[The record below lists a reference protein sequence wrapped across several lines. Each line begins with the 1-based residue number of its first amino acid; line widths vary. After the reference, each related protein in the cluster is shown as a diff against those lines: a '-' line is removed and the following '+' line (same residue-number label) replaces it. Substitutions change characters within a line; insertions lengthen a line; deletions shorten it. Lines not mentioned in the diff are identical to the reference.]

1 MSRPA
6 WSLFNYQL
14 IEPDEQLD
22 LFACQ
27 EVRVHLVTRQ
37 LELGGTIDRTLC
49 GTLLPAQPRW
59 SQVDR
64 SIFQDQRLCPLC
76 RAILNRRSVARHRS
90 GRSCVSSCKGQL
102 EARFT
107 YTIDFYLPVVLRRIF
122 RMLSRLSVVTCC
134 LSLAALCAAGSASAL
149 QLPLPPP
156 GEDIV
161 GQVQVIKAK
170 YEDTFADLGTTYD
183 LGYSEMVAA
192 NPGVDAWLPGAGT
205 EIVLPTRFILPPGPR
220 EGIVINLAEYRLYYF
235 PKGQNVVYTFPLG
248 IGREGWGSPIAHTS
262 IIAKTPNPT
271 WTPPASIKAEHA
283 ANGDPLP
290 NVVPAGPDNPL
301 GPFKFTLGTP
311 GYLIHGSN
319 AKFGIGTRTS
329 HGCFRMFNNNV
340 LEMAGMVP
348 VGTSVRIINDAY
360 KFGRSGGKVYLEAH
374 TPLNDDGTP
383 SVVDKHTA
391 VINALLKREDLA
403 NQLRVNWDQ
412 VRDVVAAEDGL
423 PTEIGVPGPA
433 PIASSAPID
442 LQQ

>member
-1 MSRPA
+1 MF
-6 WSLFNYQL
+6 SLL
-14 IEPDEQLD
+14 I
-22 LFACQ
+22 
-27 EVRVHLVTRQ
+27 
-37 LELGGTIDRTLC
+37 
-49 GTLLPAQPRW
+49 
-59 SQVDR
+59 
-64 SIFQDQRLCPLC
+64 SIFFIVPL
-76 RAILNRRSVARHRS
+76 
-90 GRSCVSSCKGQL
+90 
-102 EARFT
+102 F
-107 YTIDFYLPVVLRRIF
+107 FIF
-122 RMLSRLSVVTCC
+122 L
-134 LSLAALCAAGSASAL
+134 
-149 QLPLPPP
+149 
-156 GEDIV
+156 
-161 GQVQVIKAK
+161 
-170 YEDTFADLGTTYD
+170 
-183 LGYSEMVAA
+183 
-192 NPGVDAWLPGAGT
+192 
-205 EIVLPTRFILPPGPR
+205 
-220 EGIVINLAEYRLYYF
+220 
-235 PKGQNVVYTFPLG
+235 
-248 IGREGWGSPIAHTS
+248 
-262 IIAKTPNPT
+262 IAKTPNPT

-319 AKFGIGTRTS
+319 MKFGIGTRTS

-423 PTEIGVPGPA
+423 PTEIGEPGA
-433 PIASSAPID
+433 ASVAVSAPID